1 MAVCATQRAVCRF
14 GLMFVYYPYY
24 CLIIIDS
31 FDTNA
36 LHCLYNTEH
45 RAAVPWLDQFI
56 KTEIPQ
62 V

>member
-14 GLMFVYYPYY
+14 GLMFVYYRYY

-36 LHCLYNTEH
+36 HCLRNTEH
-45 RAAVPWLDQFI
+45 RAAVPWLEQFI
-56 KTEIPQ
+56 KTEIPE